1 MKVLNQIGHY
11 SFQKEKIRFETDL
24 DKMFHKIISNI
35 RYGEKIEVP
44 VAVKNNQEKKDV
56 IKSINKS
63 ALYNNIDV
71 SKRWSKDK
79 TKITLTVE
87 G

>member
-11 SFQKEKIRFETDL
+11 SFQKENIRFETDL
-24 DKMFHKIISNI
+24 DKMFHKIISSI

>member
-1 MKVLNQIGHY
+1 MKILNRIGHY
-11 SFQKEKIRFETDL
+11 SFQKENIKFETDL
-24 DKMFHKIISNI
+24 DKIFHKVISNM
-35 RYGEKIEVP
+35 RYGEKIEVR
-44 VAVKNNQEKKDV
+44 VSVKNNEEKKEV